1 MKLKRSVKKEK
12 KKQSSYLDNKRTRNF
27 KKKRK
32 EKKRNGLKKGN
43 NFKSLWQTARSISF
57 LYFTLYTG
65 ISIVSSFFYLCVV
78 WFPSIS
84 RARRTHIHATIAT
97 ATAAYNTHAWI
108 THTHTKKE
116 LHNRGACLR
125 WAFTMVDVWI

>member
-1 MKLKRSVKKEK
+1 MKLKRSVKKGK
-12 KKQSSYLDNKRTRNF
+12 KKTVKLFGQQTDKKLQ
-27 KKKRK
+27 KKRK

-65 ISIVSSFFYLCVV
+65 ISIVSSFFYLYVV

-84 RARRTHIHATIAT
+84 RARKTHIHATIAT

-108 THTHTKKE
+108 TRTHTKKE

>member
-12 KKQSSYLDNKRTRNF
+12 KNSQVIWTTNGQETS

-84 RARRTHIHATIAT
+84 RARKTHIHATIAT
-97 ATAAYNTHAWI
+97 VTAAYNTHAWI